1 MFVTVGSDL
10 SLIPYIKLSRVLNFP
25 IFFPS
30 PMWQWLLGRA
40 SSLDLETSITS
51 RKQTIPKQ
59 LQSWRKK
66 TLQEINKQIPK
77 QSHRQKTS
85 HRTTSRPKNWNK
97 PSNLE
102 TPTPKIT
109 PHTKNPEHPKLHVEK
124 STKTFIFRR
133 YFGLY
138 FQGQTVE
145 TNKVLLHA
153 LLLRLHLQHWNRLQH
168 TMMEHRQLSQC
179 LLSHDIVSVQNEQK
193 TSFFFFDKQRRKHKQ
208 DSKEQHSTPY
218 IICNQRAKDLF
229 KPLKQCRSHLS
240 KVKTHVGSHIR
251 SQTDM
256 STHI

>member
-1 MFVTVGSDL
+1 MALKMCCRVHLWSYVASYMFVTVGSDL

-25 IFFPS
+25 TFFPS

-66 TLQEINKQIPK
+66 TLQEINEQIPK
-77 QSHRQKTS
+77 QPHRPKTP

-124 STKTFIFRR
+124 STETFIFRR

-138 FQGQTVE
+138 F
-145 TNKVLLHA
+145 
-153 LLLRLHLQHWNRLQH
+153 
-168 TMMEHRQLSQC
+168 
-179 LLSHDIVSVQNEQK
+179 
-193 TSFFFFDKQRRKHKQ
+193 
-208 DSKEQHSTPY
+208 
-218 IICNQRAKDLF
+218 
-229 KPLKQCRSHLS
+229 
-240 KVKTHVGSHIR
+240 
-251 SQTDM
+251 
-256 STHI
+256 